1 MRCGRSISA
10 DIRQEQAT
18 ERRWSTM
25 NMGFAWYAAMDAV
38 HADRPESGHCCSDRD
53 YFRALGVDVD
63 AKPKKHPL
71 QRRSSKLVA
80 AIPASLSVFR
90 ELMRRPA
97 GATVVILVPRTE
109 RPSAP
114 DGVTVI
120 DEREL
125 RDAS

>member
-1 MRCGRSISA
+1 
-10 DIRQEQAT
+10 
-18 ERRWSTM
+18 M
-25 NMGFAWYAAMDAV
+25 NMGFAWYPTNEAA
-38 HADRPESGHCCSDRD
+38 HADRPKSGHCCSDRD
-53 YFRALGVDVD
+53 YYRALGVDVD
-63 AKPKKHPL
+63 AKPKKDRH
-71 QRRSSKLVA
+71 QRRTTKLVA

-97 GATVVILVPRTE
+97 GATVVILAPRGE

-114 DGVTVI
+114 DDVIVI